1 MGALQDAIGARLVEE
16 VHGDPGTLRFTH
28 SLIRDTIYQELMPAE
43 RHQRHAAVGEALE
56 RTYAAD
62 PEPYVAELAHHFF
75 EAGPRGDPAKTAE
88 YATAAGTR
96 AVLSLA
102 YEEAIRL
109 FRMALRPLQES
120 PDERRRCAGLVLLG
134 DAQARAGDQRTSKET
149 FLAAA
154 EIATRIGDPELLA
167 RTALG
172 YAGRFPFGR
181 AGIDSHLIPL
191 LRQALDALPATDDPL
206 RARLLARLAGALRD
220 QPSTEPRASLGAE
233 AVGMARRIGDPET
246 LTYALLGW
254 WGGALLGP
262 DELDRQFSVA
272 AELDELAQRIGDRE
286 LPTNAVWVRYIA
298 SLTRGDSWEARR
310 QHSILS
316 HLAAELHQGPQL
328 WYAGVMGTVIALQ
341 DGRFAEAERLI
352 EETVALG
359 RQAQAWD
366 ADASRLFALFVL
378 RREQDRLA
386 EVEDDVRRALVTH
399 PGYRSLRCMLL
410 AVLLDA
416 GRLDEARGLFDQL
429 AVDGFAAFP
438 KDNEWLFAMTLFSEA
453 AVALGDE
460 WRAQTLYE
468 QLSPYADL
476 VALAASEV
484 SVGPVARPLGVL
496 AATLGDYDDAARHF
510 EAAIELCQRMGA
522 RSWLAHSRYHYAAM
536 LLGRGRSEDRRLA
549 LGLATAARDACEE
562 MGMTALAKR
571 VQPVVAELEEHSAGA
586 SSVGSRLT
594 RREREVARL
603 LAAGLSNRQIAEQ
616 LFVSERTAETH
627 VQNILMKLGFGSRT
641 QVAAWA
647 VREGLTEP
655 AT

>member
-1 MGALQDAIGARLVEE
+1 MAATLPELLRAPGAARVPMGGLTEPDVARLIRTIAQLQPSPDLVATLHRRTEGNPLFVEEFIRLLEVEDRLSQDTVDSRWRIPEGIREVIGRRLDRLSRDCREMLRAASVAGRDFRVDILERASGRRGEEVMGALQDAIGARLVEE
-16 VHGDPGTLRFTH
+16 VHDDPGTLRFTH

-154 EIATRIGDPELLA
+154 AIATRIGDPELLA

-172 YAGRFPFGR
+172 YAGRFPFTR

-191 LRQALDALPATDDPL
+191 LRQALDALPVTDDPL

-233 AVGMARRIGDPET
+233 AVAMARRIGDPET

-272 AELDELAQRIGDRE
+272 AELDELAQTIGDRE

-310 QHSILS
+310 HYSILS

-341 DGRFAEAERLI
+341 DGRFEEAERLI

-386 EVEDDVRRALVTH
+386 
-399 PGYRSLRCMLL
+399 
-410 AVLLDA
+410 
-416 GRLDEARGLFDQL
+416 
-429 AVDGFAAFP
+429 
-438 KDNEWLFAMTLFSEA
+438 
-453 AVALGDE
+453 
-460 WRAQTLYE
+460 
-468 QLSPYADL
+468 
-476 VALAASEV
+476 
-484 SVGPVARPLGVL
+484 
-496 AATLGDYDDAARHF
+496 
-510 EAAIELCQRMGA
+510 
-522 RSWLAHSRYHYAAM
+522 
-536 LLGRGRSEDRRLA
+536 
-549 LGLATAARDACEE
+549 
-562 MGMTALAKR
+562 
-571 VQPVVAELEEHSAGA
+571 
-586 SSVGSRLT
+586 
-594 RREREVARL
+594 
-603 LAAGLSNRQIAEQ
+603 
-616 LFVSERTAETH
+616 
-627 VQNILMKLGFGSRT
+627 
-641 QVAAWA
+641 
-647 VREGLTEP
+647 
-655 AT
+655 